1 MRLRGRALSL
11 FAPALLACGGQV
23 VFERDG
29 TGGAGGQGAGQPGTA
44 STTKASTAVS
54 SVQSSDSVSVGVPV
68 EDILEQLNDIP
79 GMDVYEVPAQYP
91 GYRDFAGTFMQPAN
105 HDDPNGQQ
113 FPQTIYISH
122 RDVTAPMVLFNT
134 GYALFDTYLSEPAV
148 IANANQLAVEQRFFA
163 PSIPENANWQLLNIQ
178 QAAKDHHR
186 LVEALAPIY
195 TANWLSTGGSKGG
208 MTSIYHRRFFPEDI
222 DGTIAYVA
230 PLSYGLGDPRYITFL
245 DEVGTTA
252 CVDALKAFQID
263 ALSRRAA
270 LVPTIDPS
278 QYTYWDTDAAFD
290 FAVMGIRFAI
300 WQYSDASACDWIP
313 SSSASDADVFVYLE
327 TYNSPSGTA
336 DYVLDFFEPYYFQAA
351 TQLGDPGSDESYL
364 APWITVPLGL
374 QAPDFVQPGPTKQ
387 MVFQPEVMP
396 DIQNWV
402 LNEGSQ
408 LLFVYGE
415 NDPWTAGAFE
425 ISGLNET
432 MKLTAPSGNH
442 GAGISSLVPSD
453 QSVATDAVLLW
464 AGLIDSPPPAPN
476 PVDLEVARLA
486 RLADSAPPGK
496 LRARFEEEAR
506 ALFLTR

>member
-1 MRLRGRALSL
+1 L
-11 FAPALLACGGQV
+11 FAPVLVACGGQV
-23 VFERDG
+23 VFEEDG
-29 TGGAGGQGAGQPGTA
+29 AGGAGGQGAGKPGTSA
-44 STTKASTAVS
+44 STTKGSSVS
-54 SVQSSDSVSVGVPV
+54 SAQTESSASVGVPV
-68 EDILEQLNDIP
+68 KDILEQLNDIP
-79 GMDVYEVPAQYP
+79 GMDVTEVEAQYP

-134 GYALFDTYLSEPAV
+134 GYALFDTYLSEPAL
-148 IANANQLAVEQRFFA
+148 ITNGNQLSVEQRFFA
-163 PSIPENANWQLLNIQ
+163 PSIPENANWQLLTIQ

-208 MTSIYHRRFFPEDI
+208 MTSIYHRRFFPDDI

-270 LVPTIDPS
+270 LVPMIDEGLF
-278 QYTYWDTDAAFD
+278 TYWDTDAALD

-313 SSSASDADVFVYLE
+313 SPSASNAEVFNYLE
-327 TYNSPSGTA
+327 SYSSTTGTA

-387 MVFQPEVMP
+387 MIFQPEVMP
-396 DIQNWV
+396 DIQSWV

-425 ISGLNET
+425 ISDFGENL
-432 MKLTAPSGNH
+432 KFTAPNGNH
-442 GAGISSLVPSD
+442 GAGISSLVPSE
-453 QSVATDAVLLW
+453 QSQATDAVLLW

-476 PVDLEVARLA
+476 PVDLEIARLV

-496 LRARFEEEAR
+496 LRTRFEDQIRE
-506 ALFLTR
+506 LVLTR